1 MRLRAPATVATRRAR
16 AVGSLPAVLLALLAL
31 LPAADATADNDAASD
46 TAVHVAPAPPTN
58 GMPDMPR
65 SQMAAMM
72 QMDDASRFGRVLL
85 DQLEWRDGAGS
96 RTAVWDAQAWYGTDS
111 DKLWARSEGTWP
123 SGAGTSGRAE
133 LLWDRIASRWWSL
146 QGGGR
151 YDFGSGPGK
160 GWAALGVHGLAP
172 YWIDIEATLYAG
184 SAGALAAR
192 LKAETDLRVTQRL
205 ILQPELELNAYSRT
219 DPARR
224 QAAGLSDCDAGL
236 RLRYE
241 IRRELAP
248 YLGLAWLRRPDETAA
263 LPLRAATTGRWQWL
277 LGVRLWY

>member
-1 MRLRAPATVATRRAR
+1 MSLRAPA
-16 AVGSLPAVLLALLAL
+16 LLALWAL
-31 LPAADATADNDAASD
+31 LPAAGAAADDDPASD
-46 TAVHVAPAPPTN
+46 TAVHVAPAPPTH
-58 GMPDMPR
+58 GMPDMSR

-85 DQLEWRDGAGS
+85 DQLEWRDGTGS
-96 RTAVWDAQAWYGTDS
+96 RSAAWDAEAWYGTDY
-111 DKLWARSEGTWP
+111 DKLWARSEGTWLR
-123 SGAGTSGRAE
+123 GAGTSGRAE
-133 LLWDRIASRWWSL
+133 LLWDRIATRWWSL

-160 GWAALGVHGLAP
+160 GWAAVGVHGLAP
-172 YWIDIEATLYAG
+172 YWIEVEATLYAG

-192 LKAETDLRVTQRL
+192 LKAETDLRFTQRL
-205 ILQPELELNAYSRT
+205 ILQPELQLNAYSRA

-224 QAAGLSDCDAGL
+224 QAAGLSDCEAGL

-248 YLGLAWLRRPDETAA
+248 YLGVAWLRRPDETAA
-263 LPLRAATTGRWQWL
+263 LPLRAATTERWQWL
-277 LGVRLWY
+277 LGIRMWY